1 MAGTSKQ
8 ARKKRAL
15 SPERPTETSQSSA
28 EEEDVDTSSHVL
40 TDVSTDHSDENYK
53 ESESSSASDS
63 ESSSNEEEEEEE
75 DEEEEAVKN
84 QKKRKAIMQSTSFIS
99 VVGKWVNG
107 CGSSSMDAS
116 KNQFSGTVPSSASRL
131 SPQLNLL
138 WNHFDQ
144 TIKETRLTAAT
155 FNCLTSV
162 PRCTQTSSGIYGGF
176 AINCGGPNIEIN
188 QTIFSSNSQSIGGAS
203 YFQSDD
209 GRWGVSNIGFQ
220 SDEDG
225 AFPTIVSTS
234 NIIQN
239 THDQELYQ
247 TALGAP
253 SSLAYYGLTML
264 NGVYKVE
271 LHFAEIS
278 ITSDGTWKSL
288 GQRLFD
294 IFIQGDRKEKDFDIR
309 AAANGSFSA
318 VVKSYH
324 INVTQNVLEIHL
336 LWSGKGTCCVPD
348 TWTYGPLISAVRVIA
363 EFELP
368 KSSPSKTGKLSAI
381 LGSCILATALMVG
394 CIILHVMRR
403 RRRKLKIK
411 SFNLQNAV
419 EASMGAWEIPCVEVK
434 PQIFTFN
441 QIRIATEDF
450 HEKNKLGQG
459 GSGSVYKGALADGT
473 MVAIKQLS
481 CSADKDNQEFINEV
495 GTISAVQHRNLVK
508 LLGCCVEGNCRILV
522 LELLENNSLYQA
534 LFKKKLS
541 LDWTTRF
548 IICIQIAQGLTYLHE
563 ESRTRIVHRD
573 IKAGNVLLDRKLN
586 AKIADFGLAKLFGD
600 DKIHITTR
608 VAGTIGY
615 LDPEYAIRG
624 KLTEKADVYSF
635 GILLLEI
642 LSGRSNINTQLPEEQ
657 IFLREW
663 AWQLYEEKRIENL
676 ADESLGG
683 NFAMEE
689 FARTVHVALLC
700 AQSTA
705 EMRPKM
711 SEALSMLTGS
721 LDIKLTINRSGFSA
735 HHNQLSLQG
744 SNTTFRQTTF

>member
-1 MAGTSKQ
+1 MY
-8 ARKKRAL
+8 L
-15 SPERPTETSQSSA
+15 VVRPVM
-28 EEEDVDTSSHVL
+28 EELNLGEDKGCPLCLIEDT
-40 TDVSTDHSDENYK
+40 
-53 ESESSSASDS
+53 
-63 ESSSNEEEEEEE
+63 
-75 DEEEEAVKN
+75 
-84 QKKRKAIMQSTSFIS
+84 
-99 VVGKWVNG
+99 NG
-107 CGSSSMDAS
+107 GPLLAATFLEGNHIGRRWWLRDAS
-116 KNQFSGTVPSSASRL
+116 KNQFSGTVPYSISRL

-144 TIKETRLTAAT
+144 TIKETRLLAAT
-155 FNCLTSV
+155 FNCLTSF
-162 PRCTQTSSGIYGGF
+162 PRCTQTSSGINGGF
-176 AINCGGPNIEIN
+176 AINCGGPNIKIN
-188 QTIFSSNSQSIGGAS
+188 QTTFSSNGQSTTGGAS
-203 YFQSDD
+203 YYQSDD

-220 SDEDG
+220 SDDSG
-225 AFPTIVSTS
+225 TFPTIVSTS
-234 NIIQN
+234 NAIQN
-239 THDQELYQ
+239 TLDQEIYQ
-247 TALGAP
+247 TAMGAP
-253 SSLAYYGLTML
+253 SSLTYYGLGMF

-278 ITSDGTWKSL
+278 ITSDDTWKSL
-288 GQRLFD
+288 GQRIFD
-294 IFIQGDRKEKDFDIR
+294 IFIQGVRKEKDFDIR

-348 TWTYGPLISAVRVIA
+348 TWIYGPLISAVRVIA

-368 KSSPSKTGKLSAI
+368 KPSSARTRKLSAI
-381 LGSCILATALMVG
+381 LGSCILVTALMIV
-394 CIILHVMRR
+394 CIILCVMRR
-403 RRRKLKIK
+403 RRRLKLK
-411 SFNLQNAV
+411 SLNFQNPV
-419 EASMGAWEIPCVEVK
+419 EASMVAWEIPCVGDK

-441 QIRIATEDF
+441 QIRIATEGF

-459 GSGSVYKGALADGT
+459 GSGSVYKGSLADGT

-481 CSADKDNQEFINEV
+481 GIADKENQEFINEV

-508 LLGCCVEGNCRILV
+508 LLGCCVEGNRRILV
-522 LELLENNSLYQA
+522 LEFLENNSLYKA
-534 LFKKKLS
+534 LFEKKMT

-586 AKIADFGLAKLFGD
+586 AKIADFGLARLFGD
-600 DKIHITTR
+600 DEIHITTR

-642 LSGRSNINTQLPEEQ
+642 LSGRSNIDTQLPDEQ

-683 NFAMEE
+683 NFAMKE
-689 FARTVHVALLC
+689 FTRTAHVALLC

-721 LDIKLTINRSGFSA
+721 LDIKLNINRSGFSA
-735 HHNQLSLQG
+735 DHNQLSLQG
-744 SNTTFRQTTF
+744 TNTTFRQTTF